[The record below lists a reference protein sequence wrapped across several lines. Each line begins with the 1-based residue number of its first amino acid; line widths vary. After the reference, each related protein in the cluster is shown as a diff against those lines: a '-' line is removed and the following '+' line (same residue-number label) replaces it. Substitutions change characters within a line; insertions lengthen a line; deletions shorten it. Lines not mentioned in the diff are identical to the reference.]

1 MMGVP
6 EIVTFLQSAVCI
18 ALLGVLLLKFWSDAR
33 LDAFRQEMFIVRDEL
48 FDYAA
53 SGKIEFDS
61 PAYRLLRQMM
71 NGYIRYGHQ
80 LTFFRI
86 ALTMIRIRLV
96 DRISVQDWSVKWDRA
111 LKNIRA
117 DQVREEMASFH
128 ERAMQCAAKRVV
140 FGSPL
145 LIVLSGF
152 GIAVLLLREGWKNL
166 ARIFAAAPAFTFS
179 HVFDPR
185 IIESEAAATA
195 VA

>member
-6 EIVTFLQSAVCI
+6 EITAFLQSAACV
-18 ALLGVLLLKFWSDAR
+18 AVLGIVLLHFWSAAR

-80 LTFFRI
+80 LTFFQI
-86 ALTMIRIRLV
+86 TLNMIRIKLL
-96 DRISVQDWSVKWDRA
+96 SESSQDWSVRWERA
-111 LKNIRA
+111 FKNIRNNE
-117 DQVREEMASFH
+117 VREELARFH
-128 ERAMQCAAKRVV
+128 ERALECAARRVV
-140 FGSPL
+140 LGSPFL
-145 LIVLSGF
+145 LVISGC
-152 GIAVLLLREGWKNL
+152 GIAFLLLRQGWNNL
-166 ARIFAAAPAFTFS
+166 ARIFVAAPTFTFS